1 MNGFAIVWDSR
12 DVLLSGFA
20 NTITL
25 SAIAAVVSLVLGT
38 FLAMALMARSKAAR
52 IAATLYVDAMRCVPF
67 LLLAYLIYYGLPSF
81 GIRMS
86 NWTSGLIALIVYNVA
101 YMAEL
106 LRAAWVNLP
115 KESIEAGHAFGF
127 HGLKLVRRIILPPVF
142 FAAVPMIGNQT
153 IQIIKDS
160 AFLTIIAVAELTQAA
175 MAIQTTYF
183 VPFASF
189 VAAIAL
195 YWITCMAIETGVAFV
210 GRVAKARQ

>member
-1 MNGFAIVWDSR
+1 MNGLAIVWDNR
-12 DVLLSGFA
+12 GVLLAGFA
-20 NTITL
+20 NTLTL
-25 SAIAAVVSLVLGT
+25 SFVAAVVSLLLGT
-38 FLAMALMARSKAAR
+38 LLAMALMARAKPVR
-52 IAATLYVDAMRCVPF
+52 LVATLYVDAMRCVPF

-86 NWTSGLIALIVYNVA
+86 NWTSGLIALIVYNIA

-106 LRAAWVNLP
+106 LRAAWSNLS

-153 IQIIKDS
+153 IQIVKDS

-210 GRVAKARQ
+210 GRAARTRQ